1 MHDEFRED
9 EIVRKVG
16 GRFKLSTL
24 VQKRMVAL
32 NRGARPLVELQTK
45 DLMQVVVAEIMQ
57 DKIYLDTS
65 GTVKIVAD
73 ESETIDALEAL
84 FAEDD
89 GPGIPEEDR
98 TRVLDPF
105 VRISDSVS
113 GVGLGLSI
121 VRRIVEQHA
130 GFVRISDSPLGG
142 CRVTTA
148 WSETTDD

>member
-84 FAEDD
+84 LAEDD
-89 GPGIPEEDR
+89 GPGID
-98 TRVLDPF
+98 D
-105 VRISDSVS
+105 
-113 GVGLGLSI
+113 LG
-121 VRRIVEQHA
+121 
-130 GFVRISDSPLGG
+130 
-142 CRVTTA
+142 
-148 WSETTDD
+148 

>member
-65 GTVKIVAD
+65 GTVKTVED
-73 ESETIDALEAL
+73 ESETVDVLETL
-84 FAEDD
+84 LAEDD
-89 GPGIPEEDR
+89 GPGID
-98 TRVLDPF
+98 D
-105 VRISDSVS
+105 
-113 GVGLGLSI
+113 LG
-121 VRRIVEQHA
+121 
-130 GFVRISDSPLGG
+130 
-142 CRVTTA
+142 
-148 WSETTDD
+148 

>member
-45 DLMQVVVAEIMQ
+45 DLMQIVVAEIME

-65 GTVKIVAD
+65 GTVKVVED
-73 ESETIDALEAL
+73 ESETVDALEAL
-84 FAEDD
+84 LAEDD
-89 GPGIPEEDR
+89 GPGID
-98 TRVLDPF
+98 D
-105 VRISDSVS
+105 
-113 GVGLGLSI
+113 LG
-121 VRRIVEQHA
+121 
-130 GFVRISDSPLGG
+130 
-142 CRVTTA
+142 
-148 WSETTDD
+148 